1 LSITT
6 KQKKF
11 KFLVVDFDRS
21 LLLAAKSVQEEKIIV
36 ESASGRTMEFKNK
49 TSFWGRKKDF
59 PEGELGKWTSFLDID
74 LGEDWKDNFK
84 IRSETFLDPDVEDPV
99 KQGLL
104 QIDYTIGRLK
114 GLGLADDYRLL
125 IGDGDNFRYDVP
137 SRQPYKEGRPPKPL
151 IFNELRDKFIQKYKS
166 KVVLCT
172 GVEADDYM
180 GMYAHKN
187 QQEYKKT
194 GSYPF
199 LLHFVDKDLLQLWGP
214 YYDPSKST
222 LEEPVLWVEKD
233 EAARS
238 LAIQFLM
245 GDSTDTILGIG
256 GINEDLV
263 ETYGLKKV
271 SSIGETS
278 AKKIL
283 EGANTPKEMFSRVV
297 NSYRIVHWDDCMKHL
312 QESFR
317 LLWMLRTKKVDL
329 DVRDVLLNP
338 LGVEYPE

>member
-1 LSITT
+1 
-6 KQKKF
+6 
-11 KFLVVDFDRS
+11 
-21 LLLAAKSVQEEKIIV
+21 
-36 ESASGRTMEFKNK
+36 
-49 TSFWGRKKDF
+49 
-59 PEGELGKWTSFLDID
+59 
-74 LGEDWKDNFK
+74 
-84 IRSETFLDPDVEDPV
+84 
-99 KQGLL
+99 
-104 QIDYTIGRLK
+104 
-114 GLGLADDYRLL
+114 
-125 IGDGDNFRYDVP
+125 
-137 SRQPYKEGRPPKPL
+137 
-151 IFNELRDKFIQKYKS
+151 
-166 KVVLCT
+166 VVLCT

-187 QQEYKKT
+187 QQEYRKT
-194 GSYPF
+194 GAYPF
-199 LLHFVDKDLLQLWGP
+199 ILHFVDKDLLQLWGP

-222 LEEPVLWVEKD
+222 LKEPILWVEKD

-238 LAIQFLM
+238 LAMQFLM

-256 GINEDLV
+256 GVNEDII
-263 ETYGLKKV
+263 ETYGLRGV
-271 SSIGETS
+271 SSIGEAS